1 MKTLSKDTVPYRGGR
16 QALVTATSRAVE
28 LVETAA
34 LAAADKLADGIIAYD
49 VSDQLV
55 ITDAF
60 LLCSASNDR
69 QVRSIVDEIELRM
82 RQAGAGLVRREGER
96 EGRWVLLD
104 YLDVVIHVQHSEERT
119 YYSLERIWKDC
130 PLIPL
135 PELVNAGQGGH
146 SAPPGTP
153 RTPWPQTPPRNP
165 GRTP

>member
-1 MKTLSKDTVPYRGGR
+1 M
-16 QALVTATSRAVE
+16 
-28 LVETAA
+28 ETAA

-60 LLCSASNDR
+60 LLCSAANDR

-104 YLDVVIHVQHSEERT
+104 YLDVVIHVQHSEQRT

-130 PLIPL
+130 PPIPL
-135 PELVNAGQGGH
+135 PELVGSAGPGGH

-153 RTPWPQTPPRNP
+153 RTPWPQTPPINP